1 MGGKGFLSAHINCRQ
16 KYVVPCCETRKLAF
30 NETTS
35 ACNQRTVVQLFF
47 AKATGS
53 TKGLLKK
60 NTFKTKFEKK
70 KLLPSKWKNFSSN
83 WLADR
88 ERRSD
93 WQVILPYC
101 MLR

>member
-70 KLLPSKWKNFSSN
+70 NFC
-83 WLADR
+83 
-88 ERRSD
+88 RRSGRISAATGSPIAKD
-93 WQVILPYC
+93 KATGK
-101 MLR
+101 